1 LKSVNKIKEYIN
13 ELNDYLKTY
22 QADHEAWLEL
32 SEAYLNELE
41 YAKAA
46 FCLEELIL
54 MYPHNHVYYQ
64 RYADVSF
71 LIYINSETLE
81 LSWNIE
87 PNRIESV
94 RSNQIEFFQYFDVFR
109 VQFDRTE
116 LIETSKY

>member
-1 LKSVNKIKEYIN
+1 MKSVNKIKEYIN

-71 LIYINSETLE
+71 LIYIYS
-81 LSWNIE
+81 
-87 PNRIESV
+87 
-94 RSNQIEFFQYFDVFR
+94 FFGLKFMFFR
-109 VQFDRTE
+109 FNFFLDFIVK
-116 LIETSKY
+116 IS